1 MSDPTSS
8 IFEEPKHVAVLRRLR
23 LIKPAHRAKAF
34 RRVLMA
40 VGVAWIPLAVLCAAQ
55 ALMSGHDELLHAFLT
70 DVAVHARFVLA
81 VPLLILSEYIILPRL
96 DLTAQHFLTS
106 KMIDEAD
113 QARFDEAVAS
123 TRRLSLGVW
132 PSVTMTIIVY
142 AFVITIALTIQQS
155 IQPIWFYTPNSSHRS
170 LAGWWHMLISL
181 PLLLGLL
188 LSWVWRVFVWMRFL
202 RQVSHMGL
210 HLVASHP
217 DKAAGLLFVA
227 FSPRMFTPLA
237 LAIGI
242 IIAGTFANEVF
253 HLGLNPLEH
262 PAMPIATA
270 VVVVIIFLTPPLVFG
285 RILLIAWRRGIF
297 EYGALASR
305 LGTQFENKWLRSGNV
320 VDTESLE
327 KPDFS
332 ATTDLYGVTAN
343 VYDMRPVLFDPRAA
357 LALAVATLLPF
368 APVYLSVIPAKVI
381 LTQLLKLVV

>member
-1 MSDPTSS
+1 MSDPRSS

-23 LIKPAHRAKAF
+23 LIRPTHRPQAF
-34 RRVLMA
+34 RRVLIA
-40 VGVAWIPLAVLCAAQ
+40 VAAAWVPLAVLCTID
-55 ALMSGHDELLHAFLT
+55 ALVSGHTELLHAFFT
-70 DVAVHARFVLA
+70 DVAVHARFILA
-81 VPLLILSEYIILPRL
+81 VPILILSEYIILPRL
-96 DLTAQHFLTS
+96 DLTAQHFLS
-106 KMIDEAD
+106 SRMIDESD
-113 QARFDEAVAS
+113 QARFDEAIAS

-132 PSVTMTIIVY
+132 PSATMTIIVY

-155 IQPIWFYTPNSSHRS
+155 IQPIWFYTPNSTHRS

-217 DKAAGLLFVA
+217 DKAGGLLFVA

-253 HLGLNPLEH
+253 NLGLNPVEH
-262 PAMPIATA
+262 PATPLATA
-270 VVVVIIFLTPPLVFG
+270 AVVVIIFLTPPLVFG
-285 RILLIAWRRGIF
+285 RILLQAWRRGIF

-305 LGTQFENKWLRSGNV
+305 LGTQFENKWLNPGSV

-332 ATTDLYGVTAN
+332 STTDLYGVTSN
-343 VYDMRPVLFDPRAA
+343 VYAMRPILFDPRAA
-357 LALAVATLLPF
+357 LALALATLLPF
-368 APVYLSVIPAKVI
+368 APVFLLVIPAKVI

>member
-55 ALMSGHDELLHAFLT
+55 ALMSGHDELLHSFLT

-262 PAMPIATA
+262 PATPIATA

>member
-262 PAMPIATA
+262 PATPIATA

>member
-55 ALMSGHDELLHAFLT
+55 ALMSGHDELLHSFLT

-132 PSVTMTIIVY
+132 PSVTMTFIVY

-262 PAMPIATA
+262 PATPIATA